1 MARNR
6 IIYNVLAVYASQVA
20 ATGAQTGVNT
30 ISQLSRVQSFDE
42 DFSRSFQDV
51 NQYGNLAAIDRLEVE
66 APTVNASLSYYLT
79 NGLNERKLGFSVAP
93 TGSDSLVSCISGLL
107 TKKTDEKNY
116 YLLLASEGVDAA
128 GFAASSSQKSGVI
141 AVGNGF
147 ITSYSVNCAVGDFPK
162 ATVDI
167 EGLNVRVYADH
178 KAQGDTSPAI
188 NSSNGTAFGN
198 TFTLPSASQFTGSS
212 IPTALLPGDILFT
225 PTGFVGYDS
234 NDLKLQDFTLKVDLS
249 RTPLQKIGS
258 RFAFAREINFP
269 VIATLEINAEVGDL
283 VSGDLAALLCD
294 NSLRNF
300 DISLRN
306 QACGGGG
313 TRALLYQ
320 FKGAKLVSQN
330 FSSAIGNN
338 ATMSASFEVPIGS
351 AQQTDRGI
359 FISGSYAPS
368 DYTDLS
374 S

>member
-6 IIYNVLAVYASQVA
+6 IIYNVLAVYASQVV
-20 ATGAQTGVNT
+20 ATGSQTGANT
-30 ISQLSRVQSFDE
+30 IAQLSRVQSFDE

-79 NGLNERKLGFSVAP
+79 NGLNERKLGFSVTP
-93 TGSDSLVSCISGLL
+93 SGSNSLVSCISGLL

-128 GFAASSSQKSGVI
+128 GFLANTSQKSGVI

-162 ATVDI
+162 ASVDI
-167 EGLNVRVYADH
+167 EGLNVRVYSDH
-178 KAQGDTSPAI
+178 KVNDPSPAI
-188 NSSNGTAFGN
+188 NSSNGTSYGN
-198 TFTLPSASQFTGSS
+198 TFTLPPAAALTGTSV
-212 IPTALLPGDILFT
+212 PNALLPGDILFT

-234 NDLKLQDFTLKVDLS
+234 TDLKLQDFTLKVDLS

-269 VIATLEINAEVGDL
+269 VIASLEINAEVGDL
-283 VSGDLAALLCD
+283 VSGDLASLLCD
-294 NSLRNF
+294 TTLRDF

-306 QACGGGG
+306 QACGGSGP
-313 TRALLYQ
+313 RAMLYQ

-351 AQQTDRGI
+351 AQQLDRGI
-359 FISGSYAPS
+359 FISGSYGTS